1 MKHPAHIS
9 FLTAVLAA
17 GALFATGCD
26 TTIGGGSAGPGPG
39 GPAGNSGNSGTS
51 GASGTNGTGGASGT
65 NGTGGASGNGTGG
78 GNPTPTGC
86 QGSDVT
92 TPKRL
97 VRLLDRQLVNSYTSL
112 FGSTAVQTIATGLVF
127 DPLISRAFP
136 PLNGEV
142 SVDQTQFSTA
152 DRLAQG
158 AMAFVRTNPT
168 VVAPSCGAMPTDANC
183 VQQALFAFAEKAWR
197 KPLTD
202 ELRTEISGQFWT
214 EMTAVSPAGA
224 GATVAEA
231 LPYGVYGILMSPE
244 FLYRTEFGTDPTAE
258 GNLAAYEL
266 ASQISY
272 FVTNGPPDAD
282 LLAAAQS
289 GGLNDQAQV
298 RAQARRLMQTA
309 EARLNL
315 ETAILGRFD
324 IGKLRSAVIT
334 PNLVPWLTGGVT
346 EGLLSSIFHEGEL
359 FVRNTLW
366 AGPLNGLL
374 TARRTWIRAEMA
386 PIYGVAAPTQLDADM
401 FGPVDLG
408 PERAGLLTLSAF
420 LTSRTRPEHG
430 TSAVAR
436 GLAIN
441 DAIICR
447 VNPPFPEVIDP
458 MTGQTMPDP
467 VVAAAI
473 AMMATWPENERYQ
486 YRITTGACQGCHLGF
501 DGFGMVLEGF
511 DALGKTRT
519 ADLQG
524 RVIDAAWTTAPLP
537 DAVAYDTNGDGTPDP
552 ITATN
557 PLEMADA
564 VIGSGAFQRCFALNF
579 IDFALSDVSQGGARY
594 NGEDPTT
601 GCATR
606 GVMNAF
612 ATTDQ
617 SFESLIAEIAASN
630 TLMKR
635 ARGM

>member
-1 MKHPAHIS
+1 MKHPGQFS
-9 FLTAVLAA
+9 FLPALVAA
-17 GALFATGCD
+17 GALFAMGCD
-26 TTIGGGSAGPGPG
+26 TTIGGGSAGG
-39 GPAGNSGNSGTS
+39 AAASGNSGNSGTTGTGGGS
-51 GASGTNGTGGASGT
+51 GNATGGASG
-65 NGTGGASGNGTGG
+65 NATGGASGNGTGG

-86 QGSDVT
+86 EGTDVT

-97 VRLLDRQLVNSYTSL
+97 VRLLDRQLINSYTSL
-112 FGSTAVQTIATGLVF
+112 FGAMGVQTIATGLVF
-127 DPLISRAFP
+127 DPLIARAFP
-136 PLNGEV
+136 PLNGETNI
-142 SVDQTQFSTA
+142 DQTQYSTA

-158 AMAFVRTNPT
+158 ALAYVRANPT
-168 VVAPSCGAMPTDANC
+168 VVAPSCGAMPTDAAC
-183 VQQALFAFAEKAWR
+183 VQNSLLAFAEKAWR

-202 ELRTEISGQFWT
+202 ELRTEITGQFWT
-214 EMTAVSPAGA
+214 EMTAAPPTGA
-224 GATVAEA
+224 GATAAEA
-231 LPYGVYGILMSPE
+231 LPFGVYGILMSPE
-244 FLYRTEFGTDPTAE
+244 FLYRTEFGTDPMAE
-258 GNLAAYEL
+258 GNLASYEL

-289 GGLNDQAQV
+289 GALNDQAQV
-298 RAQARRLMQTA
+298 RAQARRLMATP

-324 IGKLRSAVIT
+324 IGKVRSAVIT
-334 PNLVPWLTGGVT
+334 PELVPWLTGGVT
-346 EGLLSSIFHEGEL
+346 TGLLDTIFHEGEL

-366 AGPLNGLL
+366 GAPLNNLL
-374 TARRTWIRAEMA
+374 TSRRTWIRAEMA
-386 PIYGVAAPTQLDADM
+386 PIYNVAAPTMVDTDW
-401 FGPVDLG
+401 FGPVELG

-420 LTSRTRPEHG
+420 LSSRTRPEFG

-436 GLAIN
+436 GLAVN

-447 VNPPFPEVIDP
+447 VNPPFPEIIGPD
-458 MTGQTMPDP
+458 GQTMPDP
-467 VVAAAI
+467 EVAAAI
-473 AMMATWPENERYQ
+473 AMMATWPENQRYQ
-486 YRITTGACQGCHLGF
+486 YRITTGKCQGCHLGF

-519 ADLQG
+519 TDLEG
-524 RVIDAAWTTAPLP
+524 RTIDAAWTTAPLP
-537 DAVAYDTNGDGTPDP
+537 DAVMYDTTGDGIPDP

-557 PLEMADA
+557 PLQMADA

-579 IDFALSDVSQGGARY
+579 IDFALSDVSQGGARRT
-594 NGEDPTT
+594 GDDPTT